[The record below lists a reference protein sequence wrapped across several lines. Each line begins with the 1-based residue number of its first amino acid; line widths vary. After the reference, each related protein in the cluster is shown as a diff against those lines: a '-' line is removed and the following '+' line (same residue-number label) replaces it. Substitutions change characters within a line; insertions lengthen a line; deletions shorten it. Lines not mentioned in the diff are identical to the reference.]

1 VARPAALDPRTP
13 IVVGVG
19 ESSERIGEPTYEA
32 RSPVALAARA
42 AHAACDDAASVEVL
56 APAIDTVVG
65 IRQFEISA
73 PWAKAPFGRSDN
85 MPRSVALRIGANP
98 RRAVLEHRGG
108 QAPQQAVNAWAQAIA
123 QGRAEVVLI
132 AGAEAI
138 STIRHLLANGDPPDW
153 SESVGGALEDR
164 GYGPPGTTDYER
176 RHQLHAALPS
186 YALLEHARRARLG
199 WTRDDYRQAMAQLF
213 APFTT
218 VAAANPHAAAPT
230 KRSANDLAEI
240 TERNRLVADPYPR
253 LVVSR
258 DQVNQGAAVVLCS
271 VDAAERLGIARE
283 KWVFLHGHADVE
295 ERSRLERAD
304 LGASPASVL
313 ASRRAIDRAGIGV
326 DDIAAFD
333 LYSCF
338 PIAVFNQCDGLGL
351 APEDPRRLTVTGGL
365 PYFGGPGNNYSTHAI
380 AAMVRRLRADA
391 GAYGF
396 VGANGGIMYEYSAGV
411 YSTTPR
417 RWQPSDSRALQA
429 EVEAWPVPCAIA
441 YEADGHAT
449 IESYTVLYGDE
460 RPVGIIVG
468 RLIGNGARFVALTD
482 DEGDE
487 TAEELADGDEPVGRR
502 VIVRASE
509 AGNRFT
515 LVSQLARGGLPSPPI
530 VPGGRRRV

>member
-1 VARPAALDPRTP
+1 MGPAALDPRTP
-13 IVVGVG
+13 VVVGVG
-19 ESSERIGEPTYEA
+19 ESSERIGEPSYEA
-32 RSPVALAARA
+32 LSPVGLAARA
-42 AHAACDDAASVEVL
+42 ARAACDDASSVELV
-56 APAIDTVVG
+56 ASAIDTVVG

-73 PWAKAPFGRSDN
+73 PWVKAPFGRSDN
-85 MPRSVALRIGANP
+85 MPRSVARRIGANP

-108 QAPQQAVNAWAQAIA
+108 QAPQQAVGAWCQAIA
-123 QGRAEVVLI
+123 RGDADVVLI

-138 STIRHLLANGDPPDW
+138 STVRHLLATGDRPDW
-153 SESVGGALEDR
+153 SESVGGTLEDK
-164 GYGPPGTTDYER
+164 GYGPPGTTDDER

-199 WTRDDYRQAMAQLF
+199 CSRDGYREAMAQLF

-230 KRSANDLAEI
+230 ERSANDLAEI

-271 VDAAERLGIARE
+271 LEAAKRLRIARE
-283 KWVFLHGHADVE
+283 KWVFLHGHTDVV

-313 ASRRAIDRAGIGV
+313 ASRCAIDRAGIGM

-351 APEDPRRLTVTGGL
+351 APTDPRGLTVTGGL

-380 AAMVRRLRADA
+380 AAMVRRLRFDE
-391 GAYGF
+391 GAYGL

-411 YSTTPR
+411 YSTRPR
-417 RWQPSDSRALQA
+417 PWEPSDSRALQA
-429 EVEAWPVPCAIA
+429 EVDRWPVPCAIA
-441 YEADGHAT
+441 HEAEGPAT
-449 IESYTVLYGDE
+449 IESYTVLYGE
-460 RPVGIIVG
+460 EGPLGIIVG
-468 RLIGNGARFVALTD
+468 RLTHNGARFVALTD
-482 DEGDE
+482 KDDEE
-487 TAEELADGDEPVGRR
+487 TAEELTDGDDPVGRR
-502 VIVRASE
+502 IFARAS
-509 AGNRFT
+509 ADGNRFT
-515 LVSQLARGGLPSPPI
+515 FAKTLARGGRTSPA
-530 VPGGRRRV
+530 